1 MVGRAVTINRPLS
14 PGDVV
19 TSTCPTLMLRSS
31 LHVEKSSQTGCKA
44 LQAGHQG
51 A

>member
-1 MVGRAVTINRPLS
+1 MKRPLK

-19 TSTCPTLMLRSS
+19 TSTCPTLIPKSS
-31 LHVEKSSQTGCKA
+31 LQEAKSFHTGSKA
-44 LQAGHQG
+44 RHAGHQG